1 MMLRSCMARMLRDER
16 GQATVEAAFA
26 VPVLMVLVLM
36 LVQPGIILY
45 DRIVMEGAAA
55 AGCRLLATLP
65 ESDAELCEDFVMR
78 RLGAVP
84 PHDFFHVHGGGCSW
98 EVELSGSEASSKV
111 EITIS
116 TEVKPLP
123 LIGFAAVLMGAGND
137 EGNFVV
143 EVTSAMSTQP
153 AWVLESR
160 GSSNPAEW
168 VGAWLS

>member
-1 MMLRSCMARMLRDER
+1 
-16 GQATVEAAFA
+16 
-26 VPVLMVLVLM
+26 
-36 LVQPGIILY
+36 
-45 DRIVMEGAAA
+45 
-55 AGCRLLATLP
+55 
-65 ESDAELCEDFVMR
+65 MR
-78 RLGAVP
+78 AM
-84 PHDFFHVHGGGCSW
+84 
-98 EVELSGSEASSKV
+98 KV

-137 EGNFVV
+137 EGNLVV

>member
-137 EGNFVV
+137 EGNLVV

-153 AWVLESR
+153 AWALESR